1 MKYVALVPLRGG
13 SKGIP
18 GKNIMS
24 IAGKPLCAW
33 VIEAAAA
40 ASALEGV
47 LVATDSTE
55 IAETVQRLCLPK
67 VRVVGRGVETATDTA
82 STESVMLEVA
92 THGEFSNL
100 VLLQATSPLTTSNDI
115 DRAIEHFER
124 TDADSLLSVA
134 PQKRFLW
141 SIDTDDRAVPLN
153 YDPARRPRRQD
164 FSGHYVENGAIYIC
178 RRAGLLESRSRLFG
192 RTAAFVMD
200 DVTLHE
206 LDDPS
211 DALIIAALL
220 SGRSHGPSSD
230 LLMRAAQVRLFIADV
245 DGVMTDAGMYYS
257 ESGDELKKF
266 NTRDGKAFELLRQ
279 SGILT
284 GLITGEQT
292 MLVSR
297 RAGKIKAD
305 FVVQG
310 VSDKVPSL
318 VELMRCAKVSPEQV
332 AYIGDDLADIPVL
345 RMVGLSACPADAVG
359 DVATAAMFHCR
370 HRGGEGAVRELA
382 DFILHAQR
390 LAVQAS

>member
-1 MKYVALVPLRGG
+1 LRRG

-24 IAGKPLCAW
+24 MAGKPLCAW
-33 VIEAAAA
+33 VVEAAAA
-40 ASALEGV
+40 TSALEEV
-47 LVATDSTE
+47 LVATDSPQ

-67 VRVVGRGVETATDTA
+67 VRVIGRGVETATDTA

-92 THGEFSNL
+92 TQGEFSNL
-100 VLLQATSPLTTSNDI
+100 VLLQATSPLTTADDI
-115 DRAIEHFER
+115 DRAVEHFER
-124 TDADSLLSVA
+124 TNADSLLSVA

-141 SIDTDDRAVPLN
+141 SIDADERAAAIN

-164 FSGHYVENGAIYIC
+164 FSGDYVENGAIYIS
-178 RRAGLLESRSRLFG
+178 RRAGLLEARCRLFG
-192 RTAAFVMD
+192 RIAAFVMD

-211 DALIIAALL
+211 DALIIEALL
-220 SGRSHGPSSD
+220 SGRSHQSSSE
-230 LLMRAAQVRLFIADV
+230 LLARAAHVRLFIADV
-245 DGVMTDAGMYYS
+245 DGVMTDSGMYYS
-257 ESGDELKKF
+257 ENGDELKKF
-266 NTRDGKAFELLRQ
+266 NTRDGKAFELLKQ

-297 RAGKIKAD
+297 RASKIKAD
-305 FVVQG
+305 FIVQG

-318 VELMRCAKVSPEQV
+318 VDLMRRAQVSPEQV
-332 AYIGDDLADIPVL
+332 AYVGDDLADIPVL
-345 RMVGLSACPADAVG
+345 RMVGLSACPADAIG
-359 DVATAAMFHCR
+359 EVATAAMFHCR
-370 HRGGEGAVRELA
+370 RRGGEGAVRELA

-390 LAVQAS
+390 VLTHAS